1 MESFNR
7 ESRQSIY
14 FEVSYVIANEFPSDT
29 MERLNFQQSL
39 AERQLD
45 FPQAA
50 AGTHNFTLIRTEPSP
65 LQVKAA
71 SLGPRVSNISTS
83 SKRPIHRLELFS
95 KEAEAV
101 CDAYRQ
107 TWLKQQCQILQCS
120 ARIQHLYSC
129 QGHAFKYLWEERL
142 GQEPQD
148 FSYKE
153 EAEPVQI
160 EIKIESFFPELG
172 KILIETFF
180 VWPKPRLLAKN
191 EKFDPELRL
200 RGVEKYAINEVCD
213 FLLQ

>member
-1 MESFNR
+1 
-7 ESRQSIY
+7 
-14 FEVSYVIANEFPSDT
+14 

-95 KEAEAV
+95 KEAEVV

-148 FSYKE
+148 FSYLGNRPVLGGGLRLVMPPLKE
-153 EAEPVQI
+153 EAEPVQV
-160 EIKIESFFPELG
+160 EIKIESFSPELG

-213 FLLQ
+213 FLLQAKAEE